1 MVEHLNWRTI
11 GHLEMG
17 LRSLGDPIG
26 EADPL
31 VTCLTTATAASVAAA
46 NERSATLNA
55 APAALLVER
64 APWAA
69 EALLRRNLTLTLALT
84 LTLTLTL
91 ALTLTLNLTLTLIV
105 MPNA

>member
-1 MVEHLNWRTI
+1 MVEHLNWRSI

-55 APAALLVER
+55 APAALLAER

-69 EALLRRNLTLTLALT
+69 EALPRRT
-84 LTLTLTL
+84 
-91 ALTLTLNLTLTLIV
+91 
-105 MPNA
+105 